1 MFVILTRHAERD
13 PGGTDPS
20 LSAAGRRRA
29 KLLADMLADAGIGA
43 IFTSEFKRTK
53 ETAAPVA
60 QRLSV
65 AVVQIDDDIT
75 KAAQQVRSAADR
87 VLVVGHSDTV
97 PALIAELGGPQVTIP
112 DTAFDRFFVLH
123 VRAASAELL
132 SMKYVS
138 AP

>member
-1 MFVILTRHAERD
+1 MFVILIRHAERE
-13 PGGTDPS
+13 PAGTDPG

-29 KLLADMLADAGIGA
+29 KLLADMLGDAGIGA
-43 IFTSEFKRTK
+43 IFTSEFTRTK
-53 ETAAPVA
+53 ETAAPIA
-60 QRLSV
+60 QRLNLTP
-65 AVVQIDDDIT
+65 AQIDDQIG

-112 DTAFDRFFVLH
+112 DTAFDRFFVLR
-123 VRAASAELL
+123 VQAASAELL
-132 SMKYVS
+132 SMKYVP

>member
-1 MFVILTRHAERD
+1 MFVILTRHAERE
-13 PGGTDPS
+13 PAGTDPS

-53 ETAAPVA
+53 ETAAPIA

-65 AVVQIDDDIT
+65 APVPIDDEMA
-75 KAAQQVRSAADR
+75 KAAQQIRSAGDR

-97 PALIAELGGPQVTIP
+97 PALIAELGGPPVTIP

-123 VRAASAELL
+123 VHATSAELL

-138 AP
+138 VP

>member
-1 MFVILTRHAERD
+1 MFVMLTRHAEREAA
-13 PGGTDPS
+13 GTDPS
-20 LSAAGRRRA
+20 LSTAGRRRA
-29 KLLADMLADAGIGA
+29 KLLADMLGDAGIAA
-43 IFTSEFKRTK
+43 IFTSEFKRSK
-53 ETAAPVA
+53 ETAAPIA
-60 QRLSV
+60 QRVSV
-65 AVVQIDDDIT
+65 APVQIDDDIT
-75 KAAQQVRSAADR
+75 KAAQQVRAAGQR

-123 VRAASAELL
+123 VEGASAELL